1 MQIKNIYEIK
11 EFSVKGFLRRGI
23 WQTESLQCNI
33 YTFKPKGVNPIHRHP
48 GSDEV
53 VF

>member
-11 EFSVKGFLRRGI
+11 EFSVKGFLKRMI